1 MHVVWPIGIYVR
13 VITVQDLPWCISTSV
28 LSTICTGAATSCS
41 DGYCTNRKGIRWV
54 QCRSCSGC
62 FHCTYAGVL
71 WKEAK
76 KEDYVY
82 KCSDCSV
89 VHAAWMQV
97 LGFPYRACAYTW
109 STQYIRGIV
118 YIQSVSCS
126 RRLVMWLVMCSIKR
140 HQLWNLVM
148 YRLCSWEINYG
159 DGYPPRL
166 LWKFS

>member
-54 QCRSCSGC
+54 QCRSCSGW
-62 FHCTYAGVL
+62 FHCTCVGVL

-97 LGFPYRACAYTW
+97 LRFPLPRMRIYLEYTVY
-109 STQYIRGIV
+109 TEYIV
-118 YIQSVSCS
+118 HVQSVSCS
-126 RRLVMWLVMCSIKR
+126 RRLVMWLVMWSIKR
-140 HQLWNLVM
+140 HK
-148 YRLCSWEINYG
+148 LCEQSVH
-159 DGYPPRL
+159 
-166 LWKFS
+166 